1 MKKEG
6 LNPGE
11 DFLIMERDGERLF
24 VHTEQME
31 ETFYLERGRQ
41 KEILR
46 QRNILD
52 ESNRRT
58 GEYAVSS
65 AAGIMFVSE
74 NSKPTADGLRALMK
88 QKGLT
93 GARAAEIVGV
103 NSRTIRKWTG
113 GERAIPEAAWRLL
126 LLYRQVGET

>member
-31 ETFYLERGRQ
+31 ETFYLERDGE
-41 KEILR
+41 KEILK

-52 ESNRRT
+52 ESSRP

-65 AAGIMFVSE
+65 AAGVMFVSE
-74 NSKPTADGLRALMK
+74 NSKPTADKLRALMK

-126 LLYRQVGET
+126 LLYRQVRET